1 VIADAAARTPPERG
15 LVDPLRRQNDFAAFI
30 GILDTPV
37 AGAFMHGLPDLRF
50 RPPHEALAVR
60 QIFATRVQT
69 AIDYVHRVPVGP
81 LR

>member
-1 VIADAAARTPPERG
+1 MIADATAGAPPERG
-15 LVDPLRRQNDFAAFI
+15 FVDPLCWQNYFAAFI
-30 GILDTPV
+30 GILDAPV
-37 AGAFMHGLPDLRF
+37 AGTFMHRLPDLRF